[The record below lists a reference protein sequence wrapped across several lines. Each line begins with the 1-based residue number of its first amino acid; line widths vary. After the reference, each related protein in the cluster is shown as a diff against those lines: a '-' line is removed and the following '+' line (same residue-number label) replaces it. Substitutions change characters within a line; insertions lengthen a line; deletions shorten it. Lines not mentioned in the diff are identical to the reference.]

1 MNINNGLVPLILL
14 IINCISLLD
23 ISEIL
28 IIQVRDN
35 CDKLGAGKFLV
46 LLMLNIGSSNEIIC
60 SFKKGKKIIKRRRII
75 CNIHSLK
82 CSWYFII
89 AGTCI

>member
-28 IIQVRDN
+28 IIQARDN
-35 CDKLGAGKFLV
+35 CDKLGTGKFWKFV
-46 LLMLNIGSSNEIIC
+46 GSLNLKYWL
-60 SFKKGKKIIKRRRII
+60 FK
-75 CNIHSLK
+75 
-82 CSWYFII
+82 
-89 AGTCI
+89 